1 MKAVT
6 LLAAAALGGLLAA
19 SGTNG
24 EAQRSPQASAP
35 PAPLSYT
42 APVAY
47 RNLSVV
53 FVKTNL
59 APKSSPYMTLAEA
72 LAAGV
77 LTIREAQGGGE
88 VQTLLVTNTG
98 TRPVFL
104 MAGEVLLGGKQD
116 RCVARDTLVPAGAK
130 GFPVHVYCV
139 EQGRWQGA
147 QAFTDVAKSLASS
160 KVRRVAQEGAHRAAA
175 SPGRPNPRSG
185 GSPAPQQAQM
195 PGDAEVTGASAQSMV
210 WSQVAAENRA
220 FRARTETGTYRGV
233 VNVEGSHTRSS
244 VQPYLNALA
253 GRMPKSGDVVGI
265 VAAVNG
271 RPIAADLFGDPRLF
285 RKLLPRLLAS
295 YAAEAAQASS
305 SGKGAPSF
313 TTMDARAF
321 VEAGLRAKTERS
333 LVDKSI
339 VLERRQGANV
349 TVYRAAPAH
358 VGSSGP
364 GGALHLNIL
373 PN

>member
-6 LLAAAALGGLLAA
+6 LLAAAALGGLLAG
-19 SGTNG
+19 SSD
-24 EAQRSPQASAP
+24 AQRQPRAPAAPAS
-35 PAPLSYT
+35 LSYT
-42 APVAY
+42 APIAY

-53 FVKTNL
+53 FVRSNL
-59 APKSSPYMTLAEA
+59 APQSATPYMTLAEA

-77 LTIREAQGGGE
+77 LTIREAEGGGE

-116 RCVARDTLVPAGAK
+116 RCVARDTIVPAGAK

-139 EQGRWQGA
+139 EQGRWKGA
-147 QAFTDVAKSLASS
+147 QAFTDVARSLAST

-175 SPGRPNPRSG
+175 FPVGPNPRSSAG
-185 GSPAPQQAQM
+185 VAPQQAQI
-195 PGDAEVTGASAQSMV
+195 PADAEVAGASAQSMV
-210 WSQVAAENRA
+210 WSQVAAETRA

-233 VNVEGSHTRSS
+233 ANVEGPHTKSS
-244 VQPYLNALA
+244 VQPYLDALSA
-253 GRMPKSGDVVGI
+253 RMPKSGDLVGV

-271 RPIAADLFGDPRLF
+271 RPIAADIFSDPRLL

-305 SGKGAPSF
+305 GVSGAPKFS
-313 TTMDARAF
+313 TTDARAF
-321 VEAGLRAKTERS
+321 VEAGLRARTERS
-333 LVDKSI
+333 LVDKAI
-339 VLERRQGANV
+339 VLERRQGASV
-349 TVYRAAPAH
+349 TVYRAAPA
-358 VGSSGP
+358 GARQSGP
-364 GGALHLNIL
+364 GDALHLNVL
-373 PN
+373 PK